1 MQYGQRLAVYRAAS
15 ILESM
20 VIPSGFEPLAPR
32 LGIWCSI
39 QLSYGTITLAN
50 STGFNANESPR
61 QRRKVKVKDLRQ
73 TRHPIGKFT

>member
-1 MQYGQRLAVYRAAS
+1 
-15 ILESM
+15 
-20 VIPSGFEPLAPR
+20 
-32 LGIWCSI
+32 
-39 QLSYGTITLAN
+39 LAN